1 MADTDNG
8 GPNDHTIA
16 PNATGP
22 ESIDVQSDAALEMW
36 AKRLNV
42 TASQVKDAVDAV
54 GDKASDVEM
63 HLKGTRSSTNE
74 DRVEAAGAGAGA
86 GQPGR

>member
-8 GPNDHTIA
+8 GQNDHTIA

-22 ESIDVQSDAALEMW
+22 ESIDVQSDAAIETW
-36 AKRLNV
+36 AKRLDV
-42 TASQVKDAVDAV
+42 TAAQIKDAVAAV

-63 HLKGTRSSTNE
+63 HLKGTRSTTNE
-74 DRVEAAGAGAGA
+74 DRVEAADADSGK
-86 GQPGR
+86 PGR